1 MTEYK
6 ESMAKGDKA
15 MERQLCKRFATVVK
29 EAAKKQK
36 TRIKRLETS

>member
-1 MTEYK
+1 MKEYK
-6 ESMAKGDKA
+6 ESMEKGDKV